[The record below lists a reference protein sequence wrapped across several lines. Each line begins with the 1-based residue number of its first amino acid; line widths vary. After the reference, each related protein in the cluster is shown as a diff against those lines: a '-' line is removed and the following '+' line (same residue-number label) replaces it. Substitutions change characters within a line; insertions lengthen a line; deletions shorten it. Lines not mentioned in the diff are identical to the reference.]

1 MIPNETIY
9 ALSSGQL
16 PAAIAVIR
24 ISGSKTK
31 EIMSLIIGHTPN
43 ERILELVKIKD
54 FETNE
59 VLDQGLATFFDAKRS
74 ITGEDLAELH
84 VHGSH
89 AVVQDLFVVLSRIRG
104 VRPAEPG
111 EFTKRSLYNGK
122 IGLMEVEALSDL
134 IEAETSL
141 QRKQAINQMRG
152 NLSKKYIAWRQDL
165 IKIRAELEA
174 ALDFSDELDVESN
187 NREEQQKNVIKKLIK
202 NIKNELKRGEQGE
215 LIRRGVKVA
224 LIGAP
229 NVGKSSLINLL
240 LKEKRAIV
248 SPEAGTT
255 RDVIE
260 ARLSLNG
267 IFVYVYD
274 TAGIRS
280 TKNRIEFEGIKRS
293 KNIAKAADIIVL
305 ISEPGK
311 KNNRVLEKKIVGNSN
326 IIEVT
331 NKIDLYQNIN
341 VDGLA
346 LSCKTRKGF
355 KGFVK
360 ALEKEVEKI
369 IGKENEEAGPTRLRH
384 VSNLKYCLSYL
395 SKSLTQLSNN
405 NIEISAEY
413 LRAASVSLGRVVG
426 SIDVED
432 VLDRLFKGF
441 CIGK

>member
-174 ALDFSDELDVESN
+174 VLDFSDELDVESN
-187 NREEQQKNVIKKLIK
+187 NRAEQQKNVIKKLIT

-305 ISEPGK
+305 ISEPRKKKQQGFGK
-311 KNNRVLEKKIVGNSN
+311 QNSW
-326 IIEVT
+326 
-331 NKIDLYQNIN
+331 K
-341 VDGLA
+341 
-346 LSCKTRKGF
+346 
-355 KGFVK
+355 
-360 ALEKEVEKI
+360 
-369 IGKENEEAGPTRLRH
+369 
-384 VSNLKYCLSYL
+384 
-395 SKSLTQLSNN
+395 
-405 NIEISAEY
+405 
-413 LRAASVSLGRVVG
+413 
-426 SIDVED
+426 
-432 VLDRLFKGF
+432 
-441 CIGK
+441 

>member
-24 ISGSKTK
+24 ISGSKAK
-31 EIMSLIIGHTPN
+31 EIMSLIVGHTPK

-59 VLDQGLATFFDAKRS
+59 VLDQGLAAFFDAKRS

-89 AVVQDLFVVLSRIRG
+89 AVVQDLFLVFSKIKG
-104 VRPAEPG
+104 IRPAEPG

-122 IGLMEVEALSDL
+122 IGLMEVEAISDL
-134 IEAETSL
+134 IDAETSL
-141 QRKQAINQMRG
+141 QRKQAINQMQG
-152 NLSKKYIAWRQDL
+152 SLSKKYIAWRQDL

-174 ALDFSDELDVESN
+174 VLDFSDELDVESN
-187 NREEQQKNVIKKLIK
+187 NRVDQQKNVIKKLVK
-202 NIKNELKRGEQGE
+202 NIKNDLKRGAQGE

-274 TAGIRS
+274 TAGIRT
-280 TKNRIEFEGIKRS
+280 TKNPIEFEGIKRS

-305 ISEPGK
+305 IKEPCK
-311 KNNRVLEKKIVGNSN
+311 KHKRLLEDNIVRNGN

-331 NKIDLYQNIN
+331 NKIDLYQNISI
-341 VDGLA
+341 DGLA

-360 ALEKEVEKI
+360 ILEKEVEKI
-369 IGKENEEAGPTRLRH
+369 IGKEHEEAGPTRLRH
-384 VSNLKYCLSYL
+384 VSNLKYCLSSL
-395 SKSLTQLSNN
+395 RKSLTELSNN

>member
-9 ALSSGQL
+9 AISSGRL
-16 PAAIAVIR
+16 PAAIAIIR
-24 ISGSKTK
+24 ISGSKVK
-31 EIMSLIIGHTPN
+31 EVMSLIIGRTPK
-43 ERILELVKIKD
+43 ERVLELVKIKD
-54 FETNE
+54 FETSE
-59 VLDQGLATFFDAKRS
+59 VLDRCLATFFNAKRS
-74 ITGEDLAELH
+74 ITGEDLLELH

-89 AVVQDLFVVLSRIRG
+89 AVVQDLFLVLSKIRG

-141 QRKQAINQMRG
+141 QRRQAINQMRG
-152 NLSKKYIAWRQDL
+152 SLSKKYISWRQNL
-165 IKIRAELEA
+165 IEIRAELEA
-174 ALDFSDELDVESN
+174 VLDFSDELDVESN
-187 NREEQQKNVIKKLIK
+187 NRTEKQKKVIKKLII

-224 LIGAP
+224 LIGVP

-267 IFVYVYD
+267 ILVYVYD

-280 TKNRIEFEGIKRS
+280 TKNSIEFEGIKRS

-305 ISEPGK
+305 ISEPRK
-311 KNNRVLEKKIVGNSN
+311 KDNRVLEDKIVGNSN

-331 NKIDLYQNIN
+331 NKIDLYPNIN
-341 VDGLA
+341 IDGVA
-346 LSCKTRKGF
+346 LSCKTRKGY

-360 ALEKEVEKI
+360 TLEKEVEKI
-369 IGKENEEAGPTRLRH
+369 IGREHEEAGPTRLRH
-384 VSNLKYCLSYL
+384 VSNLKHCLSYL
-395 SKSLTQLSNN
+395 RKSLTEMNNN

-432 VLDRLFKGF
+432 ILDRLFKGF

>member
-89 AVVQDLFVVLSRIRG
+89 AVVQDLFEVLSRIRG

-165 IKIRAELEA
+165 IKIRA
-174 ALDFSDELDVESN
+174 
-187 NREEQQKNVIKKLIK
+187 
-202 NIKNELKRGEQGE
+202 
-215 LIRRGVKVA
+215 
-224 LIGAP
+224 
-229 NVGKSSLINLL
+229 LIN
-240 LKEKRAIV
+240 
-248 SPEAGTT
+248 
-255 RDVIE
+255 
-260 ARLSLNG
+260 
-267 IFVYVYD
+267 
-274 TAGIRS
+274 
-280 TKNRIEFEGIKRS
+280 
-293 KNIAKAADIIVL
+293 
-305 ISEPGK
+305 
-311 KNNRVLEKKIVGNSN
+311 
-326 IIEVT
+326 
-331 NKIDLYQNIN
+331 
-341 VDGLA
+341 
-346 LSCKTRKGF
+346 
-355 KGFVK
+355 
-360 ALEKEVEKI
+360 
-369 IGKENEEAGPTRLRH
+369 
-384 VSNLKYCLSYL
+384 
-395 SKSLTQLSNN
+395 
-405 NIEISAEY
+405 
-413 LRAASVSLGRVVG
+413 
-426 SIDVED
+426 
-432 VLDRLFKGF
+432 
-441 CIGK
+441 